1 MRHVD
6 TFVVRLWTPADHA
19 APAGDARGIAR
30 HVGTGRW
37 ATFRD
42 GAELLALLGELPQLG
57 TTELENEP
65 AEADDRIAAAQPSRP
80 TRHPAQ
86 ETES

>member
-1 MRHVD
+1 MWHVD

-42 GAELLALLGELPQLG
+42 GAELLALLEELPQLG
-57 TTELENEP
+57 TTE
-65 AEADDRIAAAQPSRP
+65 DDDDVALVTPRARARSRP
-80 TRHPAQ
+80 R
-86 ETES
+86 

>member
-42 GAELLALLGELPQLG
+42 GAELLALLAELPRLG
-57 TTELENEP
+57 TTELVTES
-65 AEADDRIAAAQPSRP
+65 AAGDLSVAAATSQTPS
-80 TRHPAQ
+80 HPAQ

>member
-1 MRHVD
+1 M
-6 TFVVRLWTPADHA
+6 VRLWTPADHA

-42 GAELLALLGELPQLG
+42 GSELLELLRELPQLG
-57 TTELENEP
+57 TTELETEP
-65 AEADDRIAAAQPSRP
+65 ADDDAPVVAAQTNRP
-80 TRHPAQ
+80 NRHPAQ

>member
-1 MRHVD
+1 VD

-57 TTELENEP
+57 TTELEIER
-65 AEADDRIAAAQPSRP
+65 ADADLRVATARTSQTPS
-80 TRHPAQ
+80 HPAQ

>member
-1 MRHVD
+1 MRPVD

-19 APAGDARGIAR
+19 TPAGDARGIAR

-42 GAELLALLGELPQLG
+42 GAELLALLQELPQLG
-57 TTELENEP
+57 AQDDETNDTE
-65 AEADDRIAAAQPSRP
+65 AI
-80 TRHPAQ
+80 TRHQPRETAQ
-86 ETES
+86 

>member
-1 MRHVD
+1 VD

-42 GAELLALLGELPQLG
+42 GAELLALLAELPRLG
-57 TTELENEP
+57 TTE
-65 AEADDRIAAAQPSRP
+65 DDEIDNDNDNDTQATSRHRPKETAQ
-80 TRHPAQ
+80 
-86 ETES
+86 

>member
-42 GAELLALLGELPQLG
+42 GSELLALLAELPQLG
-57 TTELENEP
+57 TQDEDN
-65 AEADDRIAAAQPSRP
+65 DDDTNDTQAISRHQPKETAQ
-80 TRHPAQ
+80 
-86 ETES
+86 

>member
-42 GAELLALLGELPQLG
+42 GAELLALLRELPQLG
-57 TTELENEP
+57 TQDDPSDDNDANET
-65 AEADDRIAAAQPSRP
+65 I
-80 TRHPAQ
+80 TRHQPKESAQ
-86 ETES
+86 

>member
-42 GAELLALLGELPQLG
+42 GSELLALLRELPQLG
-57 TTELENEP
+57 TQDDDND
-65 AEADDRIAAAQPSRP
+65 ANEADSLRQPKETAQ
-80 TRHPAQ
+80 
-86 ETES
+86 

>member
-1 MRHVD
+1 M
-6 TFVVRLWTPADHA
+6 VRLWTPADHA

-57 TTELENEP
+57 TTELETDPP
-65 AEADDRIAAAQPSRP
+65 AGDPSVVAATSQTPS
-80 TRHPAQ
+80 HPAQ

>member
-1 MRHVD
+1 M
-6 TFVVRLWTPADHA
+6 VRLWTPADHA

-57 TTELENEP
+57 TTELETE
-65 AEADDRIAAAQPSRP
+65 RAAGDPSVVAVTSQTP
-80 TRHPAQ
+80 RHPAQ